1 MGRIGSKQCGLLI
14 AAVVVLCLCVAL
26 CACDADDI
34 KEFINPQGSIT
45 FVLNNGEENVLW
57 HKGEQVPVPTLDGYK
72 FVCWC
77 ADRELKYEAAINFE
91 TSAIYENL
99 YLYAKWQKLGEFV
112 DLKFESYEVTYDGLS
127 HCLEVSGAPKTP
139 RSSIARRRNMS
150 MPACTKSPQRS
161 KPKTMWTQALAQRS
175 P

>member
-1 MGRIGSKQCGLLI
+1 MSGLEKTGKGKIMRRIGSKQCGLII

-127 HCLEVSGAPKTP
+127 HCIEV
-139 RSSIARRRNMS
+139 
-150 MPACTKSPQRS
+150 
-161 KPKTMWTQALAQRS
+161 
-175 P
+175 